1 MFDKL
6 FSNFLEKVI
15 QEMNKIENQDKIK
28 KTIVEP
34 IIYYIIEK
42 LSPYVIVFS
51 IFFLLMF
58 IIAVSILFLM
68 IYSKK

>member
-6 FSNFLEKVI
+6 FSNFLERII
-15 QEMNKIENQDKIK
+15 QEMNKIENQEKIK